1 MYEKYD
7 IKEIRFL
14 PMSDKEFTIVDNARE
29 YLRYQLPKEE
39 DGAYWYQTKGIDAEG
54 DILVLFRIQSQIIG
68 VGIFKERVKNKP
80 GVVYKS
86 GGFEYHGK
94 NVFYPDTIFNI
105 EPITLKEYQE
115 IDSDLMS
122 FNQSIKKT
130 DIIYLHEVLSLVKEK
145 WIAYEGIIR
154 KR

>member
-14 PMSDKEFTIVDNARE
+14 PMSDREFATIDDARE

-39 DGAYWYQTKGIDAEG
+39 DGAYWYQTKGINAKG
-54 DILVLFRIQSQIIG
+54 DILVLFRIHSLIIG
-68 VGIFKERVKNKP
+68 VGVFEKRVKNKP

-86 GGFEYHGK
+86 GEFEYNGK

-105 EPITLKEYQE
+105 ATISLEEYQE
-115 IDSDLMS
+115 IDSDLVS
-122 FNQSIKKT
+122 FNQSIRKT
-130 DIIYLHEVLSLVKEK
+130 DLKYFDEVMALVKEK
-145 WIAYEGIIR
+145 WKAYED
-154 KR
+154 